1 MIKFPILFSSNSS
14 SVILETVLH
23 FICKTNKSP
32 IRAVWLCIHLCLSR
46 WRPLK
51 IVIIK
56 NSKFLQLLECLK
68 KQTQIFQKPP
78 STFSFFFIF
87 QLSLPFS
94 NVLVFSIFKNLLNFI
109 FLGYLIAK
117 LQRDSFTKA
126 KEREKRKHTEKSKWR
141 QNEKAA
147 IAKKYHRIKSWGYKK
162 NIKEKERKTRR
173 QNGDN

>member
-1 MIKFPILFSSNSS
+1 MHTLVPEQMEATKDCDNKEFSIS
-14 SVILETVLH
+14 T
-23 FICKTNKSP
+23 
-32 IRAVWLCIHLCLSR
+32 AVG
-46 WRPLK
+46 
-51 IVIIK
+51 V
-56 NSKFLQLLECLK
+56 LK

-94 NVLVFSIFKNLLNFI
+94 NVLVFRIFKNLLNFI

-117 LQRDSFTKA
+117 LQQDSFTKA

-147 IAKKYHRIKSWGYKK
+147 ITKKYHRIKS
-162 NIKEKERKTRR
+162 
-173 QNGDN
+173 